1 MANDERLTPDAL
13 AALRDR
19 FQHQSRKA
27 QAYYPVMHEA
37 RRLVAG
43 DDAASAW
50 MNQPLAAFEG
60 KTPAQLVGE
69 GREMELLAHVRARAS
84 GA

>member
-1 MANDERLTPDAL
+1 MANDERLSPAAL

-27 QAYYPVMHEA
+27 QAYYTVMHEA
-37 RRLVAG
+37 RRLAGG

-50 MNQPLAAFEG
+50 MSQPLAAFGG
-60 KTPAQLVGE
+60 KTPAQLVEE
-69 GREMELLAHVRARAS
+69 GREMEVLAHVRGLAP
-84 GA
+84 GG